1 MTDFPASTPRRG
13 LARVA
18 CSVRD
23 ASRARQVVVASVL
36 LALIATPLAVAT
48 SGGSMIGGKRNPGN
62 NTSVEYSRETQ
73 IIGDIA
79 QGRGGVARG
88 TGGYATRQSNKSDSG
103 GGAIYGCRAR
113 AGKNACLA
121 ADNLSDG
128 AAFQFIAGSKSSHV
142 GEILFS
148 GHDKTPS
155 SQPPFVTNGAGLVK
169 NLNADTVDGKHATDL
184 VDKAQLLFAV
194 VDATGKVDN
203 TRGATGAS
211 QSTGTPTP
219 TYVVSFG
226 SDVSKCA
233 YTATPTDTA
242 AGTLAVSTG
251 SDSKSVVVTESG
263 TASGFHL
270 QVTC

>member
-1 MTDFPASTPRRG
+1 
-13 LARVA
+13 
-18 CSVRD
+18 
-23 ASRARQVVVASVL
+23 
-36 LALIATPLAVAT
+36 
-48 SGGSMIGGKRNPGN
+48 MIGGKRNPGS
-62 NTSVEYSRETQ
+62 NTAVDYTRETQ

-79 QGRGGVARG
+79 QGKGGVAAG
-88 TGGYATRQSNKSDSG
+88 TGGYTTRQSNKSDSG

-113 AGKNACLA
+113 TGKNACLA

-128 AAFQFIAGSKSSHV
+128 AAFQFIAGSKASHV

-148 GHDKTPS
+148 GHDKAPS

-169 NLNADTVDGKHATDL
+169 NLNSDTVDGKDAGDFVGTGE
-184 VDKAQLLFAV
+184 LLFAV
-194 VDATGKVDN
+194 VDATGGLGS

-211 QSTGTPTP
+211 QSSGTPTP
-219 TYVVSFG
+219 TYVVAFG
-226 SDVSKCA
+226 SDVGKCA

-242 AGTLAVSTG
+242 AGTLAVSPGT
-251 SDSKSVVVTESG
+251 DNKSVVVTESG

>member
-1 MTDFPASTPRRG
+1 MTDFRPSTPRRA
-13 LARVA
+13 LSRVGH
-18 CSVRD
+18 SVRN
-23 ASRARQVVVASVL
+23 ATRTRQVVVAAAV
-36 LALIATPLAVAT
+36 LALIAAPLAVAT

-79 QGRGGVARG
+79 QSKGGVAAG
-88 TGGYATRQSNKSDSG
+88 TGGYTTRQSNKSDSG
-103 GGAIYGCRAR
+103 GGAIYGCRAK
-113 AGKNACLA
+113 AEKNACLA

-155 SQPPFVTNGAGLVK
+155 NQPPFVTNGAGLVK
-169 NLNADTVDGKHATDL
+169 NLNADMVDGKHVTDL
-184 VDKAQLLFAV
+184 VGTAQLLFAV
-194 VDATGKVDN
+194 VDATGKLDS

-211 QSTGTPTP
+211 KSTGTPTP
-219 TYVVSFG
+219 TYAVSLG

-251 SDSKSVVVTESG
+251 SDSKSIVVTESG

>member
-1 MTDFPASTPRRG
+1 
-13 LARVA
+13 
-18 CSVRD
+18 
-23 ASRARQVVVASVL
+23 
-36 LALIATPLAVAT
+36 
-48 SGGSMIGGKRNPGN
+48 MIGGKRNPGN

-79 QGRGGVARG
+79 QGRGGVAAG

-103 GGAIYGCRAR
+103 GGAIYGCRAK
-113 AGKNACLA
+113 AGRNACLA

-128 AAFQFIAGSKSSHV
+128 AAFQFIAGARSSHV

-148 GHDKTPS
+148 GHDKAPS
-155 SQPPFVTNGAGLVK
+155 NQPPFVTNGTGLVK
-169 NLNADTVDGKHATDL
+169 NLNADMVDGKHGTDFIST
-184 VDKAQLLFAV
+184 AQLLFAV
-194 VDATGKVDN
+194 VDATGKLDN

-211 QSTGTPTP
+211 KSTGTPTP

-242 AGTLAVSTG
+242 AGTLAVSAG
-251 SDSKSVVVTESG
+251 SDSKSVEVTESG